1 MTPKEAVDIYKKH
14 VTKRNAIDYIAQTKD
29 FFFFFTERDRSP
41 LRFPSYY
48 VNKNTGE
55 IVNGLAFS
63 PDSARCLKQL
73 ADIEVENRQLVPE
86 SEYQ

>member
-55 IVNGLAFS
+55 FIDATTFS
-63 PDSARCLKQL
+63 NESARCLKQL
-73 ADIEVENRQLVPE
+73 ADIEVEKRHIVPE
-86 SEYQ
+86 NEYR